1 MQKTPDGVKMSSK
14 NRLVVAIT
22 GASGA
27 ILGIEVLRA
36 LKAMPDW
43 ETHLILSSGAR
54 RTIQAETD
62 YTLAEVEA
70 LADTFHPVGD
80 IGATIASGSFQTAGM
95 IVAPCSMKTLA
106 GIANGFSDNL
116 VLRAADVML
125 KERRR
130 LVLVPRET
138 PYNRIHLRNMLE
150 AHDAGAILLP
160 PVLTCYQR
168 PKSIEE
174 MNHHIVGKILD
185 LFGIRLP
192 GFVRWQGERQA

>member
-1 MQKTPDGVKMSSK
+1 MNGK

-27 ILGIEVLRA
+27 ILGIDLLRA
-36 LKAMPDW
+36 LQPMPEW
-43 ETHLILSSGAR
+43 ETHLVLSSGAR

-62 YTLAEVEA
+62 YTPSQVEQ
-70 LADTFHPVGD
+70 LADALYPVGD

-95 IVAPCSMKTLA
+95 VVVPCSMKTLA
-106 GIANGFSDNL
+106 GVANGFSENL

-138 PYNRIHLRNMLE
+138 PYNRIHLRNMME
-150 AHDAGAILLP
+150 VTDAGAIVLP
-160 PVLTCYQR
+160 PVLTSYHR
-168 PKSIEE
+168 PKTIEE
-174 MNHHIVGKILD
+174 MNHHIIGKILD
-185 LFGIRLP
+185 LFGIQLP
-192 GFVRWQGERQA
+192 DFARWQGETRRTAAV

>member
-1 MQKTPDGVKMSSK
+1 MNGK

-36 LKAMPDW
+36 LRAMPDW

-62 YTLAEVEA
+62 YTPAQVEA
-70 LADTFHPVGD
+70 LADALYPMGD

-106 GIANGFSDNL
+106 GIANGFSENL

-138 PYNRIHLRNMLE
+138 PYNRIHLRNMME
-150 AHDAGAILLP
+150 ANDAGAILLP
-160 PVLTCYQR
+160 PALTYYHR
-168 PKSIEE
+168 PKSIED
-174 MNHHIVGKILD
+174 MTHHIVGKILD
-185 LFGIRLP
+185 LFGIQLPDFARWEGETRL
-192 GFVRWQGERQA
+192 RSAAD